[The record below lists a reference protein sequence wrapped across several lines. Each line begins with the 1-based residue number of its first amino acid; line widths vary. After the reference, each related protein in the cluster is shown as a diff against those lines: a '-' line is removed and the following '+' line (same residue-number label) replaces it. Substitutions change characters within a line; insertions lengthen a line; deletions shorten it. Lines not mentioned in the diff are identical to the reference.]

1 MHSRVI
7 CVLGMHRSGTSCLTG
22 CLEEAGVF
30 LGDLGDISTANP
42 HNLKGHREN
51 TKIIAMHKRLL
62 HANGA
67 SWYDPPRRVR
77 WYPENRHERDAI
89 IREYQG
95 IASWGFKDPRTV
107 LAIEGWLEA
116 LPELVLAG
124 IFRHPLAVAQ
134 SLQRRDNFPIRKGLN
149 LWVHYNERLLAQHRK
164 TPFPVLSFDFEPEV
178 FKQKLGEVLRALDLS
193 SDGANLSFFEPE
205 LRHEQSKDSQP
216 LPSHVTS
223 LYAELQKIAA

>member
-7 CVLGMHRSGTSCLTG
+7 CVLGMHRSGTSCITG

-30 LGDLGDISTANP
+30 LGEVSRENP

-95 IASWGFKDPRTV
+95 IPAWGFKDPRTV
-107 LAIEGWLEA
+107 LTLEGWLEA
-116 LPELVLAG
+116 LPHLVLAG
-124 IFRHPLAVAQ
+124 VIRHPLAVAQ
-134 SLQRRDNFPIRKGLN
+134 SLLKRDQFPIRKGLD
-149 LWVHYNERLLAQHRK
+149 LWVHYNERLLAHHRR
-164 TPFPVLSFDFEPEV
+164 TPFPILSFDLEPDA
-178 FKQKLGEVLRALDLS
+178 FKQKLGGLLGKLGLNG
-193 SDGANLSFFEPE
+193 DGASLTFFEPE
-205 LRHEQSKDSQP
+205 LRHEQSGQDEM
-216 LPSHVTS
+216 LPNHVRN
-223 LYAELQKIAA
+223 LYAELLKVAA